1 MTGTEP
7 RYVQICPG
15 RPLPSIAQFAPF
27 RAVIVL
33 NTEYD
38 RAWQDEVSDWLVAS
52 GCLYVMAWGPDCSNW
67 DDSVDWA
74 NLTANAS
81 EIPDAKFIMTTWH
94 DDDTL
99 EDTFWYAE
107 FNARFSYDDVELHE
121 AVIVDVSQ
129 RTANKNWSRFSVRP
143 SPLRSENLR
152 TSRRQENHGSLGC
165 FVDNRPSTQPGT
177 STLAG
182 PYRLSSKN
190 RLPWLGSRLI
200 SSVRAPQ

>member
-129 RTANKNWSRFSVRP
+129 SNREQELVALF
-143 SPLRSENLR
+143 
-152 TSRRQENHGSLGC
+152 RQAL
-165 FVDNRPSTQPGT
+165 
-177 STLAG
+177 TLAERKLENE
-182 PYRLSSKN
+182 PPPRKSWLARLL
-190 RLPWLGSRLI
+190 RL
-200 SSVRAPQ
+200 